1 MSNFNDIINSEK
13 PVLVDFFAT
22 WCGPCQM
29 LLPVLNQV
37 KDSLQDRI
45 TIIKIDVDKNQD
57 LAQKQQVRGVPT
69 MMLFQ
74 NGKQL
79 WRQSG
84 VLTKEEII
92 NIMDFNLDSITE
104 ESKTGYEAIASNGS
118 EIKADESLD
127 CFEYELDFTSKNS
140 EQSESHD
147 HIALDISNIS
157 DKSPIYA
164 QSTSLNELSGNNLFQ
179 RNFYSNEPVT
189 VNYDKQNNYFDLTD
203 METKLELVKAYIDMN
218 DSDGAKATANEVLE
232 NGTAEQKKIA
242 EALMKG
248 LK

>member
-45 TIIKIDVDKNQD
+45 TIIKIDVDKNQE
-57 LAQKQQVRGVPT
+57 LAQKYQVRGVPT

-74 NGKQL
+74 EGKQL

-92 NIMDFNLDSITE
+92 NIILDKI
-104 ESKTGYEAIASNGS
+104 
-118 EIKADESLD
+118 
-127 CFEYELDFTSKNS
+127 NS
-140 EQSESHD
+140 
-147 HIALDISNIS
+147 
-157 DKSPIYA
+157 
-164 QSTSLNELSGNNLFQ
+164 
-179 RNFYSNEPVT
+179 
-189 VNYDKQNNYFDLTD
+189 
-203 METKLELVKAYIDMN
+203 
-218 DSDGAKATANEVLE
+218 
-232 NGTAEQKKIA
+232 
-242 EALMKG
+242 
-248 LK
+248 